1 QTDNGRICAVSVR
14 TCPEPAEQEPEAED
28 GEGSEASSV
37 EVDVEEDLK
46 CGFCQD
52 KAAGKE
58 SIEDFLV
65 DKLKL
70 PINVLGETATCVFH
84 AVFDGHGGP
93 YCAEH
98 VSTHLAK
105 NILARLRDRATNV
118 SDEVAV
124 KTAIAAGFKQTE
136 HNFLQHAKKTDDS
149 SGSTAC
155 TMTVFG
161 PDEQMRLRLFMANCG
176 DSRAVLCTGG
186 GTAVRLTEDHKPN
199 LPAEK
204 KRIEAADGGVVEV
217 AGIWRAVLPQKKR
230 ILSKIAGLAVS
241 RSFGDKD
248 FKGPDIVSAEP
259 EITVHEVDWD
269 ADEFVILATDGVWDV
284 LSDKDS
290 VALVRQFLQDGL
302 SEEKAAE
309 ALVKRAREKES
320 QDDCT
325 ALVVRFAWNSS
336 SAGAKAPA
344 PEGEEKEDGM
354 AAEEPMEV
362 GEEGEEEPMEDDE
375 GEEEAFAAMA
385 AAMAAQPGAVQG
397 PGEEDEEDAAPAPEG
412 PSAAQPRKAETR
424 DIFSQAADGEAEEMD
439 EEAAGLKRWDKA
451 QPSDTPLASELFEG
465 LGPTREELHEQG
477 AAPIGPALLGGLLK
491 DVGDDKEK
499 EATEEP
505 QKEAVDADM
514 DMFG

>member
-1 QTDNGRICAVSVR
+1 
-14 TCPEPAEQEPEAED
+14 
-28 GEGSEASSV
+28 
-37 EVDVEEDLK
+37 
-46 CGFCQD
+46 
-52 KAAGKE
+52 
-58 SIEDFLV
+58 
-65 DKLKL
+65 
-70 PINVLGETATCVFH
+70 
-84 AVFDGHGGP
+84 
-93 YCAEH
+93 
-98 VSTHLAK
+98 
-105 NILARLRDRATNV
+105 
-118 SDEVAV
+118 
-124 KTAIAAGFKQTE
+124 
-136 HNFLQHAKKTDDS
+136 
-149 SGSTAC
+149 AC

-259 EITVHEVDWD
+259 EITVHEADHERRKRQRFLQVDWD
-269 ADEFVILATDGVWDV
+269 ADEFVILATDGIWDV

-290 VALVRQFLQDGL
+290 VGLVRQILQEGL
-302 SEEKAAE
+302 SETKAAE

-325 ALVVRFAWNSS
+325 ALVVRFAWNSA

-344 PEGEEKEDGM
+344 APGEETEVGM
-354 AAEEPMEV
+354 GADEPMEV

-397 PGEEDEEDAAPAPEG
+397 PGGEAEEDAAPAPEG
-412 PSAAQPRKAETR
+412 SSAAQPPKAETK

-439 EEAAGLKRWDKA
+439 EEAAGLKRWDKG

-491 DVGDDKEK
+491 DVRDDKEK

>member
-1 QTDNGRICAVSVR
+1 DVFVHRNQIVTEGETEKAEDAAAAEVFAALEAEQFVSYHLGQTDNGRICAVSVR
-14 TCPEPAEQEPEAED
+14 TCPEPAEQEPDAED

-37 EVDVEEDLK
+37 EVDVEEDLM

-269 ADEFVILATDGVWDV
+269 ADEFVILATDGIWDV

-290 VALVRQFLQDGL
+290 VGLVRQVLQEGL
-302 SEEKAAE
+302 SETKAAE

-325 ALVVRFAWNSS
+325 ALVVRFAWNSA
-336 SAGAKAPA
+336 SAGAKA
-344 PEGEEKEDGM
+344 
-354 AAEEPMEV
+354 
-362 GEEGEEEPMEDDE
+362 
-375 GEEEAFAAMA
+375 A
-385 AAMAAQPGAVQG
+385 AA
-397 PGEEDEEDAAPAPEG
+397 PGE
-412 PSAAQPRKAETR
+412 
-424 DIFSQAADGEAEEMD
+424 
-439 EEAAGLKRWDKA
+439 
-451 QPSDTPLASELFEG
+451 
-465 LGPTREELHEQG
+465 
-477 AAPIGPALLGGLLK
+477 
-491 DVGDDKEK
+491 
-499 EATEEP
+499 
-505 QKEAVDADM
+505 
-514 DMFG
+514 